1 MPDQP
6 SGENQTNERRV
17 IFGERVAAIEKIV
30 EITLHGRGG
39 VLERLQHLDDC
50 QDEMKKQ
57 IAEAIGGV
65 RTAIWMVGTFLA
77 AIVIVAN
84 WYFKGR

>member
-1 MPDQP
+1 MPEEP
-6 SGENQTNERRV
+6 IAERRA

-39 VLERLQHLDDC
+39 VLERLQHLDEC
-50 QDEMKKQ
+50 QDDMKKQ

-65 RTAIWMVGTFLA
+65 KTAIWMVGTFLA
-77 AIVIVAN
+77 AVVVIAN
-84 WYFKGR
+84 WYFKGT

>member
-1 MPDQP
+1 MPEEP
-6 SGENQTNERRV
+6 IAERRV

-65 RTAIWMVGTFLA
+65 KTAIWIVGSFLA
-77 AIVIVAN
+77 GIIVVAN
-84 WYFKGR
+84 WYFGKGH